1 LPNTIKKGGVESLV
15 PPVRNG
21 LEDAISV
28 AVRGAH
34 DKRRLIPDM
43 SSVRER
49 IEEMVHGF
57 LCLSTK
63 YA

>member
-1 LPNTIKKGGVESLV
+1 MESLV

-21 LEDAISV
+21 FEDAIFV
-28 AVRGAH
+28 AVRGVH
-34 DKRRLIPDM
+34 DKRRLILDL

-57 LCLSTK
+57 LYLSIK

>member
-1 LPNTIKKGGVESLV
+1 MV
-15 PPVRNG
+15 PLVRNG
-21 LEDAISV
+21 FEDAIFV
-28 AVRGAH
+28 AVQGAH
-34 DKRRLIPDM
+34 DKRCLIPDLSNVM
-43 SSVRER
+43 AI

>member
-1 LPNTIKKGGVESLV
+1 MESLV
-15 PPVRNG
+15 PPVCNG
-21 LEDAISV
+21 FEDAIFV
-28 AVRGAH
+28 AVRGLH
-34 DKRRLIPDM
+34 DKRRLIPDL

-49 IEEMVHGF
+49 IDEMVHGF